1 MSLTLYE
8 EFKEVLN
15 ELVKDPTRSL
25 RDIAEQIKSYRQRVW
40 RQKKKLEQDNVIWGY
55 TAVIDET
62 KLGNFTYVMLIKFK
76 PLEEEMADVIVQR
89 VNRYKKTNV
98 EGNIRVLLSV
108 YLNGDYDWMIMFTAP
123 SHELARRYYNEIYTD
138 YEKWIVERPKVMDI
152 NYFLIK
158 EGKINPELS
167 NIFNFIPE

>member
-1 MSLTLYE
+1 
-8 EFKEVLN
+8 
-15 ELVKDPTRSL
+15 
-25 RDIAEQIKSYRQRVW
+25 
-40 RQKKKLEQDNVIWGY
+40 
-55 TAVIDET
+55 
-62 KLGNFTYVMLIKFK
+62 
-76 PLEEEMADVIVQR
+76 MADVIVQR